1 MTIEVNKEGK
11 VVVGIKKYMFKPDV
25 KESSFTINHQQAKQ
39 EADKQME
46 IKKSLVKKLAKE
58 RLYI

>member
-39 EADKQME
+39 EADKQMN
-46 IKKSLVKKLAKE
+46 IKKLAKE